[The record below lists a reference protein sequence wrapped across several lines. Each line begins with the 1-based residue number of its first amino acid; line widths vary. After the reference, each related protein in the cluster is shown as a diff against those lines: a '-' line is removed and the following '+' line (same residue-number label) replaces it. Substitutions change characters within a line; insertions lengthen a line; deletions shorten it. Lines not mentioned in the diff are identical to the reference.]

1 MVSCPHVSTL
11 PLTSR
16 GTEVE
21 SKQGAERVE
30 DGSSVLR
37 SGTVKRLMMEKVGHL
52 PTKVNAKKYGN
63 HTGKV
68 GKMKVEVKPQK
79 PRKQIMQNS
88 FEQAKSRRHLTA
100 NVENKWFSDLH
111 ENVTPTI
118 SNNSKTQNSWF
129 INLHKN
135 VNSAKSPNVHVPSG
149 ILPKPRKRHLSLQRP
164 ISLDPFCARMALHIF
179 RNPSEPSHIFT
190 HTDMPP
196 YAPINPAKPSAN
208 FSRPRPTIDRATE
221 TLP

>member
-1 MVSCPHVSTL
+1 
-11 PLTSR
+11 
-16 GTEVE
+16 
-21 SKQGAERVE
+21 
-30 DGSSVLR
+30 
-37 SGTVKRLMMEKVGHL
+37 
-52 PTKVNAKKYGN
+52 
-63 HTGKV
+63 
-68 GKMKVEVKPQK
+68 MKVEVKPQK
-79 PRKQIMQNS
+79 PRKQIMQNSFEQAKSRRHLTANVENKWFRDLHENVNPTISNNSKTQNSWFSNLHKKADKQIMQNS

-129 INLHKN
+129 SNLHKN